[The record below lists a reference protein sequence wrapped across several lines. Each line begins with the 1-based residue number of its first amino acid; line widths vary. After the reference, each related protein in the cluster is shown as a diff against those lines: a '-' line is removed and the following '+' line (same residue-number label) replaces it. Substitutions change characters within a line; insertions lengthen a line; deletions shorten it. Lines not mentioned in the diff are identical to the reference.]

1 MRYARPLLAD
11 DEEAEALFQTA
22 LEANLIRA
30 PGLADSHPAG
40 ASANGNRWLGPNAY
54 TSTTS
59 TELRR
64 HPA

>member
-1 MRYARPLLAD
+1 MRYARPLLAG

-30 PGLADSHPAG
+30 PALADSHPAG
-40 ASANGNRWLGPNAY
+40 TSANGNRWLRPNAY
-54 TSTTS
+54 TDTMI
-59 TELRR
+59 EQLRR